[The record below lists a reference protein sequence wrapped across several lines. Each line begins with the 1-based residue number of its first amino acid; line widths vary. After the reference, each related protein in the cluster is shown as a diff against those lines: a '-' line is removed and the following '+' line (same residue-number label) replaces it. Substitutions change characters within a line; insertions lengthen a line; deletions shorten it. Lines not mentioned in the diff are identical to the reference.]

1 MHTGAAPRRNGSCGR
16 TPRAGAGTGS
26 AGGGVSLP
34 VMPPDFASDDAD
46 VLERPPSPGWSGG
59 RRTVLLGLTVAV
71 AVVVGA
77 VAASVA
83 GPGPSLP
90 VRSGAGQ
97 SAIAPLDARPAP
109 TDRMPLPDAPLA
121 GFAEGRDISLADYRG
136 APLVV
141 NLWATWCAPCVEEM
155 PALQEVARAGEGQV
169 AFLGVDVNDDAAKA
183 EAFVERLGIGY
194 DLAADPREEFARAVE
209 AFGMPTTLFVGPT
222 GTIVY
227 RHTGPLD
234 AAQLRALLGTHLGVE
249 L

>member
-1 MHTGAAPRRNGSCGR
+1 M
-16 TPRAGAGTGS
+16 
-26 AGGGVSLP
+26 
-34 VMPPDFASDDAD
+34 
-46 VLERPPSPGWSGG
+46 
-59 RRTVLLGLTVAV
+59 LLGLTVAV